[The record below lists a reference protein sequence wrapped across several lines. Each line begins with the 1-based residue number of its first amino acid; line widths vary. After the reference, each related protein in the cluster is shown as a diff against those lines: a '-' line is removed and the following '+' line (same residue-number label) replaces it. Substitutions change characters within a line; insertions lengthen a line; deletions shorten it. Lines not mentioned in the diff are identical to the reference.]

1 LSWAAC
7 THLGFAQPGTFSNSV
22 GYSNISWPPAEL
34 NQAMETLSALGYQGM
49 QLLGW
54 VQEACLEL
62 IVLVALIGLDHR
74 VAKGSILGSDQE
86 VFRNLFPFQLAL
98 VCPHQSH
105 G

>member
-1 LSWAAC
+1 LSWASC
-7 THLGFAQPGTFSNSV
+7 TQVDFAQPGALPNPV

-54 VQEACLEL
+54 VQEAYLEL

-74 VAKGSILGSDQE
+74 VAKASILGSDQE
-86 VFRNLFPFQLAL
+86 VFRNFFPFQFAL
-98 VCPHQSH
+98 VCPQQSR